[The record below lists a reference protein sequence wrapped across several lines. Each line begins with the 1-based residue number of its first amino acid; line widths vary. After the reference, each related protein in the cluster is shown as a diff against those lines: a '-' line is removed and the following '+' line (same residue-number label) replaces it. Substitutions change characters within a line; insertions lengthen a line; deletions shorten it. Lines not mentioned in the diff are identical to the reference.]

1 MALRKNIQF
10 EGKSVIHSAMGAID
24 MGSKIIELNVYI
36 KISSIDGDKEKI
48 NATVAFIHEQSQFNK
63 SYAISVSVS
72 DGSNNFIK
80 QAYEHLKT
88 LPEFA
93 GATDC

>member
-1 MALRKNIQF
+1 MALRKNIEFKGQ
-10 EGKSVIHSAMGAID
+10 SIIHSAMGAID
-24 MGSKIIELNVYI
+24 MGSKTVELNVYI
-36 KISSIDGDKEKI
+36 KISSIDGDKENI
-48 NATVAFIHEQSQFNK
+48 NATVAFIYEQSQFNK
-63 SYAISVSVS
+63 SYAIPVSVN

-80 QAYEHLKT
+80 QAYIHLKT